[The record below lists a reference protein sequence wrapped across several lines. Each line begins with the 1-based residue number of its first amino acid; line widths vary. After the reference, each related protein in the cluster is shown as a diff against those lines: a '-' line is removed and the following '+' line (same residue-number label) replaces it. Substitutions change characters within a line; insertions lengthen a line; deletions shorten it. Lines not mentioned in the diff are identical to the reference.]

1 MGIEKTAS
9 YSRESEELKMNYI
22 FIKKQNRIIGVVH
35 QWLSHED
42 LGVYGSDCSGTHAS
56 NVRKRPKE
64 LKSETKQITF

>member
-35 QWLSHED
+35 Q
-42 LGVYGSDCSGTHAS
+42 
-56 NVRKRPKE
+56 
-64 LKSETKQITF
+64 